1 MVDKVIMLNPGNL
14 QLFSLSFTNLWHNL
28 LPIFS
33 PTEKNVRAFLDKA
46 IFYKPH
52 HMISEKAEQ
61 LLVDYELHV
70 IKEFKDKAEKP
81 YPMREDELGK
91 IKNDVYLLL
100 GDKDILF
107 PFKNQ

>member
-1 MVDKVIMLNPGNL
+1 
-14 QLFSLSFTNLWHNL
+14 
-28 LPIFS
+28 
-33 PTEKNVRAFLDKA
+33 
-46 IFYKPH
+46 
-52 HMISEKAEQ
+52 MISEKAEQ

-91 IKNDVYLLL
+91 IKTMYLLL

-107 PFKNQ
+107 PFKKSIDAAKKICPH